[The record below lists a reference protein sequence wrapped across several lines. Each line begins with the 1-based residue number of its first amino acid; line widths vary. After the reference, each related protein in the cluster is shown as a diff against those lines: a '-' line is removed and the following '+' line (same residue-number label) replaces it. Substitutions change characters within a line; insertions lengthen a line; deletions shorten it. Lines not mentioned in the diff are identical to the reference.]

1 MFTVKTS
8 DNSPF
13 IKRTTPHFIASTSH
27 HPLILPALHLH
38 FAGIWSIYSI
48 FPFFFW
54 QVLYQLLFSIHG
66 ILIFGRL
73 SVFIDIGVTV
83 LAHEHKEHTNTTST
97 YNILQCFHQLT
108 NHIFFMYDQ
117 LQILTRIAAN
127 HTFCNLYDLCLEKKR
142 ASLEIICD
150 ECFIF
155 ANRKNIFTAIN
166 INKR

>member
-13 IKRTTPHFIASTSH
+13 IKRTTPHFIASTPH

-83 LAHEHKEHTNTTST
+83 LAHEHKEHTKTTST
-97 YNILQCFHQLT
+97 TTFYNASL
-108 NHIFFMYDQ
+108 N
-117 LQILTRIAAN
+117 LQIASFSWIINYKSLPELRLII
-127 HTFCNLYDLCLEKKR
+127 HFCNLYDLCLEKKR

>member
-48 FPFFFW
+48 FPFFFR

-73 SVFIDIGVTV
+73 SVFIGIGVTV
-83 LAHEHKEHTNTTST
+83 LAHEHKEHTKTTST
-97 YNILQCFHQLT
+97 YNILQCLL
-108 NHIFFMYDQ
+108 N
-117 LQILTRIAAN
+117 LQIASFSCIINYKSITELRSII
-127 HTFCNLYDLCLEKKR
+127 HFCNLYDLCLEKKR

>member
-13 IKRTTPHFIASTSH
+13 IKRTTSHFIASTSH
-27 HPLILPALHLH
+27 HPLILPSLHLH
-38 FAGIWSIYSI
+38 FADIWSIYSI
-48 FPFFFW
+48 FPFLFW

-83 LAHEHKEHTNTTST
+83 LAHEHKDHTKTTST

-108 NHIFFMYDQ
+108 NRIFFMYYQ
-117 LQILTRIAAN
+117 LQILPRITVN
-127 HTFCNLYDLCLEKKR
+127 HTFLQPL
-142 ASLEIICD
+142 
-150 ECFIF
+150 
-155 ANRKNIFTAIN
+155 
-166 INKR
+166 

>member
-13 IKRTTPHFIASTSH
+13 IKRTTPHFIASTPH
-27 HPLILPALHLH
+27 HPLILPSLHLH

-83 LAHEHKEHTNTTST
+83 LAHEHKEHTKNHFNIQHPTALPST
-97 YNILQCFHQLT
+97 YKSHLFHGLSTT
-108 NHIFFMYDQ
+108 NPYQ
-117 LQILTRIAAN
+117 NCGQS
-127 HTFCNLYDLCLEKKR
+127 Y
-142 ASLEIICD
+142 
-150 ECFIF
+150 IF
-155 ANRKNIFTAIN
+155 ATFITFVLKKSGQT
-166 INKR
+166 

>member
-27 HPLILPALHLH
+27 HPLILPSLHLH

-48 FPFFFW
+48 FSFFFW

-83 LAHEHKEHTNTTST
+83 LAHEHKEHTKTTST
-97 YNILQCFHQLT
+97 YNILQCLL
-108 NHIFFMYDQ
+108 N
-117 LQILTRIAAN
+117 LQIASFSHIINYKSLPELRLII
-127 HTFCNLYDLCLEKKR
+127 HFCNLYDLCLEKKR

>member
-27 HPLILPALHLH
+27 HPLILPSLHLH

-48 FPFFFW
+48 FPFFFR

-83 LAHEHKEHTNTTST
+83 LAHEHKEHTKTTST
-97 YNILQCFHQLT
+97 YNILQCLL
-108 NHIFFMYDQ
+108 N
-117 LQILTRIAAN
+117 LQIAYFSCIINYKSLPELRSII
-127 HTFCNLYDLCLEKKR
+127 HFCNLYDLCLEKKR
-142 ASLEIICD
+142 ASLEIICG

>member
-38 FAGIWSIYSI
+38 FADIWSIYSI

-83 LAHEHKEHTNTTST
+83 LAHEHKEHTKTTST
-97 YNILQCFHQLT
+97 YNILQCLL
-108 NHIFFMYDQ
+108 N
-117 LQILTRIAAN
+117 LQIASFSCIINYKSITELRSII
-127 HTFCNLYDLCLEKKR
+127 HFCNLYDLCLEKKR

>member
-13 IKRTTPHFIASTSH
+13 IKRTTPHFIASTPH

-83 LAHEHKEHTNTTST
+83 LAHEHKEHTKTTST
-97 YNILQCFHQLT
+97 YNILQCFPQLT
-108 NHIFFMYDQ
+108 NRIFFMY
-117 LQILTRIAAN
+117 
-127 HTFCNLYDLCLEKKR
+127 Y
-142 ASLEIICD
+142 
-150 ECFIF
+150 
-155 ANRKNIFTAIN
+155 
-166 INKR
+166 

>member
-13 IKRTTPHFIASTSH
+13 IKRTTPHFIASTPH

-48 FPFFFW
+48 FPFFFR

-83 LAHEHKEHTNTTST
+83 LAHEHKEHNKPLQHTTS
-97 YNILQCFHQLT
+97 YNASL
-108 NHIFFMYDQ
+108 N
-117 LQILTRIAAN
+117 LQIASFSYIINYKSLPELQLIT
-127 HTFCNLYDLCLEKKR
+127 HFCNLYDLCLEKKR

>member
-13 IKRTTPHFIASTSH
+13 IKRTTPHFIASTPH

-83 LAHEHKEHTNTTST
+83 LAHEHKEHTKTTST
-97 YNILQCFHQLT
+97 SYNASL
-108 NHIFFMYDQ
+108 N
-117 LQILTRIAAN
+117 LQIASFSCIINYKSLPELRLII
-127 HTFCNLYDLCLEKKR
+127 HFCNLYDLCLEKKR

>member
-13 IKRTTPHFIASTSH
+13 IKRTTPHFIASTPH

-48 FPFFFW
+48 SSYSAS
-54 QVLYQLLFSIHG
+54 L
-66 ILIFGRL
+66 
-73 SVFIDIGVTV
+73 
-83 LAHEHKEHTNTTST
+83 N
-97 YNILQCFHQLT
+97 
-108 NHIFFMYDQ
+108 
-117 LQILTRIAAN
+117 LQITSFSCIINYKSLPELRLII
-127 HTFCNLYDLCLEKKR
+127 HFCNLYDLCLEKKR

>member
-13 IKRTTPHFIASTSH
+13 IKRTTPHFIASTPH

-83 LAHEHKEHTNTTST
+83 LAHEHKEHTKTTST
-97 YNILQCFHQLT
+97 YNILQCFPQLT
-108 NHIFFMYDQ
+108 NRIFSCIINYKSLTEMRLIIHFATFM
-117 LQILTRIAAN
+117 
-127 HTFCNLYDLCLEKKR
+127 TFVLKKSGQ
-142 ASLEIICD
+142 A
-150 ECFIF
+150 
-155 ANRKNIFTAIN
+155 
-166 INKR
+166 